1 MTELKAPTG
10 VDKCSARHSAQEIAE
25 SMIISYWMDG
35 RSDDTAAYHAEHA
48 IDHMHT
54 LAALF
59 GAKLVPLDVDD
70 TAPAVSLEDAGRGHL
85 AEGGL

>member
-10 VDKCSARHSAQEIAE
+10 VGKCSAQHRAQEIAE

-35 RSDDTAAYHAEHA
+35 RSDDTAAYLDKQA
-48 IDHMHT
+48 IDDMHK

-59 GAKLVPLDVDD
+59 GAKLVPLEVDD
-70 TAPAVSLEDAGRGHL
+70 TAQPDAAGRI
-85 AEGGL
+85 